1 VKFKASRKQMIIA
14 AIVGASLF
22 AALIGYLVAIGPQRS
37 EAASLSAEIESTEQT
52 IAEYRLANRDA
63 QKPIKFAE
71 LFALTKAMPDEQDMP
86 GVLLEL
92 SRVADDSGISINSVL
107 PKELQPAQGYQR
119 LPIEVIF
126 EGNFYDLSD
135 FLYRLRTL
143 VSVREGALEA
153 NGRLFAIDSLQFL
166 EGEDSFPQL
175 QATLTLTAFVFDRTA
190 ASAPDGATA
199 PADGTTPTT
208 GTTNPTAV
216 GAN

>member
-1 VKFKASRKQMIIA
+1 VKRKASRKQMIIA
-14 AIVGASLF
+14 AIVGISLL
-22 AALIGYLVAIGPQRS
+22 AAVIGYLVAIGPQRS
-37 EAASLSAEIESTEQT
+37 EAARLSADIESTEQT
-52 IAEYRLANRDA
+52 INEYRMANQDP

-71 LFALTKAMPDEQDMP
+71 LFALTKAMPDDADMP

-92 SRVADDSGISINSVL
+92 SRVADDSGISITSVL
-107 PKELQPAQGYQR
+107 PKETQPAQGYQR

-153 NGRLFAIDSLQFL
+153 SGRLFAIDSMQFL
-166 EGEDSFPQL
+166 EGEDEFPQL
-175 QATLTLTAFVFDRTA
+175 QATLTMTAFVFDRAA

-199 PADGTTPTT
+199 PVGGSTPTT

>member
-1 VKFKASRKQMIIA
+1 MKRKASRKQMIIA
-14 AIVGASLF
+14 AIVGTSLL
-22 AALIGYLVAIGPQRS
+22 AAVIGYLVAIGPQRS
-37 EAASLSAEIESTEQT
+37 EAARLSADIESTEQT
-52 IAEYRLANRDA
+52 IADYRLANRDP

-71 LFALTKAMPDEQDMP
+71 LFALTKAMPDDADMA

-92 SRVADDSGISINSVL
+92 SRVADDSGISITSVL
-107 PKELQPAQGYQR
+107 PKEMQPAQGYQR

-143 VSVREGALEA
+143 VSVREGALGA
-153 NGRLFAIDSLQFL
+153 NGRLFAIDSVQFL
-166 EGEDSFPQL
+166 EGEDEFPQL
-175 QATLTLTAFVFDRTA
+175 QATLTLTAFVFDRAT
-190 ASAPDGATA
+190 ASAPGGATA
-199 PADGTTPTT
+199 PVDGSTPTT